1 MRPMIRRTA
10 ARGRVGM
17 RVPLCGCWSR
27 GGGART
33 DEAVEPVVARLFDQP
48 LHSAVVRVDL
58 GLRRVDAALEVVEK
72 VALPG
77 RSTPPVVEA
86 GARPRRRRA
95 CRLSS
100 SWICVPIFFNVPMDC
115 ESWLSDWSCCRMIW
129 SCCCITAALLEGPA
143 APAAGGRG

>member
-10 ARGRVGM
+10 ARGRVWM
-17 RVPLCGCWSR
+17 RVPLCGAGACGSR

-58 GLRRVDAALEVVEK
+58 GLRRVDAALEVVEQ

-77 RSTPPVVEA
+77 RSTP
-86 GARPRRRRA
+86 
-95 CRLSS
+95 L
-100 SWICVPIFFNVPMDC
+100 
-115 ESWLSDWSCCRMIW
+115 
-129 SCCCITAALLEGPA
+129 
-143 APAAGGRG
+143 